1 MDPNT
6 NARPQ
11 TPENQMIPRDL
22 WRIPGMIPGAPMS
35 WGMWHALQ
43 RQEARNSDE

>member
-11 TPENQMIPRDL
+11 TPEDQMIPRDL
-22 WRIPGMIPGAPMS
+22 WRIPGMIPGAPLPR
-35 WGMWHALQ
+35 GYPVQ
-43 RQEARNSDE
+43 PRNSDE